1 MTSGRIIT
9 AIIFILLGV
18 FGGFQLGKW
27 YTSTDS
33 QATERG
39 QDDAKVSAVLA
50 EGKIKPFDGIRLVM
64 TAPGRRVSTLNVNV
78 GSQIQSGATELCVL
92 DDEPLLKMQW
102 ELAVSRK
109 QDVLAEVDQKL
120 LNAKLNRNTAET
132 ALQQAELN
140 QRRLATDSPE
150 SSYVDKKIEI
160 SQKKLAK
167 IKKLSDSED
176 TAAFVSTQDIL
187 DQELELE
194 KVKSEKEGLKEA
206 ADLAVNAARKGL
218 SLADELIASAE
229 KAKLNLQ
236 SLLLAEK
243 IAKQQYDN
251 AKVLS
256 PIDGEVVKIHTQAG
270 DAVTNMPL
278 MEVAD
283 LSKMCVDAEVYFA
296 NLSDVKEGQK
306 VTISS
311 PALSEDILGVVV
323 SKSNYIGDGLLQ
335 SPNPLAMTDQE
346 TAKVKIEI
354 DPKFTEVAKRF
365 LNLQVTVEIHVE

>member
-33 QATERG
+33 QATERS

-50 EGKIKPFDGIRLVM
+50 EGKIKPFDGIRMVM

-78 GSQIQSGATELCVL
+78 GSQIQSGATELCVM

-102 ELAVSRK
+102 DLAVSRK

-140 QRRLATDSPE
+140 LRRLATDSPE

-160 SQKKLAK
+160 SRKKLAK

-251 AKVLS
+251 AKVLA

-296 NLSDVKEGQK
+296 NLSDVKEGQR

-311 PALSEDILGVVV
+311 PALSEEFTGVVV

-354 DPKFTEVAKRF
+354 DSKFNEVAKRF

>member
-33 QATERG
+33 QTTERSEE
-39 QDDAKVSAVLA
+39 DAKVSAVLA

-64 TAPGRRVSTLNVNV
+64 TAPGRRVSKLNVQV
-78 GSQIQSGATELCVL
+78 GSQIQTGSTELCVM

-120 LNAKLNRNTAET
+120 LNARLNRNTAET

-160 SQKKLAK
+160 SRKKLAK

-251 AKVLS
+251 AKVLA

-278 MEVAD
+278 LEVAD
-283 LSKMCVDAEVYFA
+283 LAKMCVDAEVYFA
-296 NLSDVKEGQK
+296 NLPDVKEGQK

-311 PALSEDILGVVV
+311 PALSENITGVVV

-354 DPKFTEVAKRF
+354 DSKFNEVAKRF
-365 LNLQVTVEIHVE
+365 LNLQVTVEINVE